1 MIFGVDNVDNQP
13 TALALGM
20 FDGIHIGHKA
30 VLRAAIDSGLFPIAV
45 TFFDTQKNKTDLLM
59 SPQKKK
65 DALLGMG
72 FKQVVM
78 MNYDAVRSWLPLPY
92 LSSLRMNFNPE
103 LICCGDN
110 FRFGINAS
118 GDVKILENYCQS
130 HGIKTKIIHAVKD
143 ENGNLVTSTN
153 IRKMIMNGQVE
164 EANKLMNN
172 NFSFTQTVM
181 RGDGIGHKLGFPTI
195 NQELPLELVVPKFG
209 VYATK
214 VSVNDQVF
222 DAVTNIGIRPTR
234 PSDTPICETH
244 IIGFDGDIYDSAV
257 TVRLEK
263 FIREE
268 QKFETTEQLAEAICN
283 DINKIKKEK

>member
-283 DINKIKKEK
+283 DIKKIKKEK

>member
-30 VLRAAIDSGLFPIAV
+30 VLQTAIDSGLFPIAV

-110 FRFGINAS
+110 FHFGINAS
-118 GDVKILENYCQS
+118 GDVSILENYCHS
-130 HGIKTKIIHAVKD
+130 HGIKTKIVHAVKD

-153 IRKMIMNGQVE
+153 IRKMIMNGRVE

-234 PSDTPICETH
+234 PSTTPICETH

-257 TVRLEK
+257 TVRLER

-283 DINKIKKEK
+283 DIKKIKKEK